1 MTVRLFKLRFLQEMK
16 KVIKTQNYSTLITDL
31 ASLIEQGRKAAV
43 RYVNTALVA
52 TYWLMGRRIVEYEQK
67 GKERAEYGETLL
79 KKLSVDLTKRFGK
92 GFGYVNLNLMRQF
105 YLTYPPQKILQT
117 VSEESSKDK
126 KGQTPSAE
134 LSEIFQTLSEESHA
148 SSKSQT
154 LSRKSKKGY
163 TLCSELDSKQKNHS
177 LSIQSEISHALC
189 AQFPLSW
196 SHYCLFMRLDE
207 PFKREFYEAECIRGN
222 WSVRQLD
229 RQIQSMLYERTA
241 LSKRKMAVIA
251 KAHEKPITLKPEDE
265 IKDPYI
271 LEFLGLKDEYSES
284 QLEEALIKHLEH
296 FLLELGLG
304 FTFVA
309 RQKRITLEGSHY
321 RLDLLLYHRIL
332 RCLVAIDLKIGEFTH
347 VDAGQMNLYVN
358 YLKDREKLPE
368 ENDPVGLI
376 LCADKKKTV
385 VEYALGG
392 MSNRIFASKY
402 KLQLPD
408 PEVLKAEIEHEKQR
422 LIEMKIIKEEKT
434 SK

>member
-1 MTVRLFKLRFLQEMK
+1 MTARPFKKMK
-16 KVIKTQNYSTLITDL
+16 KVPTAQNYSTLVTDL

-43 RYVNTALVA
+43 RYVNAALVA

-67 GKERAEYGETLL
+67 GKERAEYGEALL
-79 KKLSVDLTKRFGK
+79 KKISADLTPRFGK
-92 GFGYVNLNLMRQF
+92 GFTERNLGHMRQF
-105 YLTYPPQKILQT
+105 YISYQKILNTPCAELEEKPQEKAHTVCAELAPISQT
-117 VSEESSKDK
+117 VS
-126 KGQTPSAE
+126 GI
-134 LSEIFQTLSEESHA
+134 SE
-148 SSKSQT
+148 T
-154 LSRKSKKGY
+154 LSRK
-163 TLCSELDSKQKNHS
+163 
-177 LSIQSEISHALC
+177 
-189 AQFPLSW
+189 FPLSW
-196 SHYCLFMRLDE
+196 SHYRLLMRIEE

-284 QLEEALIKHLEH
+284 QLEEALIRHLEH
-296 FLLELGLG
+296 FLLELGIG

-332 RCLVAIDLKIGEFTH
+332 RCLVAIDLKIGEFSH
-347 VDAGQMNLYVN
+347 ADAGQMNLYVN
-358 YLKDREKLPE
+358 YLKDKEKLSE
-368 ENDPVGLI
+368 ENDPVGII
-376 LCADKKKTV
+376 LCTDKKNTV

-392 MSNRIFASKY
+392 MSNKIFASKY
-402 KLQLPD
+402 RLQLPD
-408 PEVLKAEIEHEKQR
+408 PEVLKTEIEHEKQR
-422 LIEMKIIKEEKT
+422 LIEMNIVKEEKK

>member
-1 MTVRLFKLRFLQEMK
+1 MK
-16 KVIKTQNYSTLITDL
+16 KITKTQTYSTLITDL

-52 TYWLMGRRIVEYEQK
+52 TYWLMGRTIVEYEQK
-67 GKERAEYGETLL
+67 GEERAEYGEALL
-79 KKLSVDLTKRFGK
+79 KNLANDLSPKYGK
-92 GFGYVNLNLMRQF
+92 GFSERNLELMRKF
-105 YLTYPPQKILQT
+105 YLYYPI
-117 VSEESSKDK
+117 
-126 KGQTPSAE
+126 
-134 LSEIFQTLSEESHA
+134 
-148 SSKSQT
+148 SQT
-154 LSRKSKKGY
+154 LSAKSEKKSH
-163 TLCSELDSKQKNHS
+163 TLSSQPSVAIPNT
-177 LSIQSEISHALC
+177 LSTK
-189 AQFPLSW
+189 FPLSW
-196 SHYCLFMRLDE
+196 SHYCLLMRLDE
-207 PFKREFYEAECIRGN
+207 PYKREFYEAECIRGN

-284 QLEEALIKHLEH
+284 QMEEALIKHLEH
-296 FLLELGLG
+296 FLLELGIG

-332 RCLVAIDLKIGEFTH
+332 QCLVAIDLKIGEFTH
-347 VDAGQMNLYVN
+347 ADAGQMNLYLN
-358 YLKDREKLPE
+358 YLKDREKLPG
-368 ENDPVGLI
+368 ENEPVGII
-376 LCADKKKTV
+376 LCTDKKKTV

-402 KLQLPD
+402 RLQLPD
-408 PEVLKAEIEHEKQR
+408 PEVLKAEIEHERQR
-422 LIEMKIIKEEKT
+422 LLISHVLAQVEYTEHPEK
-434 SK
+434 

>member
-1 MTVRLFKLRFLQEMK
+1 MK
-16 KVIKTQNYSTLITDL
+16 RISKPQNYSTLVIDL
-31 ASLIEQGRKAAV
+31 ASLIKQGRTVAV
-43 RYVNTALVA
+43 RYMNTALVA
-52 TYWLMGRRIVEYEQK
+52 TYWLVGRRIVVYEQK
-67 GKERAEYGETLL
+67 GKERAEYGKELL
-79 KKLSVDLTKRFGK
+79 QKLSQDLKKRFGR
-92 GFGYVNLNLMRQF
+92 GFSPDNLEAMRSF
-105 YLTYPPQKILQT
+105 YLNYPIDISGT
-117 VSEESSKDK
+117 VSRKLEKQKSE
-126 KGQTPSAE
+126 TPSRN
-134 LSEIFQTLSEESHA
+134 SEITLAIHPLTERF
-148 SSKSQT
+148 T
-154 LSRKSKKGY
+154 
-163 TLCSELDSKQKNHS
+163 
-177 LSIQSEISHALC
+177 
-189 AQFPLSW
+189 LSW
-196 SHYCLFMRLDE
+196 SHYRLLMRLDE
-207 PFKREFYEAECIRGN
+207 PFKREFYETECIRGN

-296 FLLELGLG
+296 FLLELGIG

-347 VDAGQMNLYVN
+347 ADAGQMNLYVN
-358 YLKDREKLPE
+358 YLKDRETLPE
-368 ENDPVGLI
+368 ENDPIGLI

-422 LIEMKIIKEEKT
+422 LIEMKIISEEEKD
-434 SK
+434 K

>member
-1 MTVRLFKLRFLQEMK
+1 MK
-16 KVIKTQNYSTLITDL
+16 RISKTQNYSTLITDL
-31 ASLIEQGRKAAV
+31 ASLIKQGRTAAV

-52 TYWLMGRRIVEYEQK
+52 TYWLMGRRIIEYEQK
-67 GKERAEYGETLL
+67 GKERAEYGKELL
-79 KKLSVDLTKRFGK
+79 QKLSQDLNKRLGR
-92 GFGYVNLNLMRQF
+92 GFSPDNLEAMRSF
-105 YLTYPPQKILQT
+105 YLNYPINISET
-117 VSEESSKDK
+117 VSRKLEEQK
-126 KGQTPSAE
+126 
-134 LSEIFQTLSEESHA
+134 SE
-148 SSKSQT
+148 T
-154 LSRKSKKGY
+154 LSRNSEKSKESEIRH
-163 TLCSELDSKQKNHS
+163 TLGSELIPAQVLPKKLQPV
-177 LSIQSEISHALC
+177 SIEFFNDL
-189 AQFPLSW
+189 FPLSW
-196 SHYCLFMRLDE
+196 SHYRLLIRLDE
-207 PFKREFYEAECIRGN
+207 PFKREFYEADCIRGN

-251 KAHEKPITLKPEDE
+251 KAHKKPITLKPEDE

-271 LEFLGLKDEYSES
+271 LEFLGLKDEYSEF

-296 FLLELGLG
+296 FLLELGIG

-347 VDAGQMNLYVN
+347 ADAGQMNLYVN

-422 LIEMKIIKEEKT
+422 LIEMKIIKEEKK